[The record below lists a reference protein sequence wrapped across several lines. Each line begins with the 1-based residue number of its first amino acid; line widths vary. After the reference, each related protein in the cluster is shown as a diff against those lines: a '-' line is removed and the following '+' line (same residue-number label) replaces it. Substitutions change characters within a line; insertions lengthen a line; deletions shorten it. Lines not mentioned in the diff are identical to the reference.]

1 MRFFSVLALVAGT
14 LIATP
19 VLAQSTNA
27 ATERTRD
34 LATAYVEILDLDQL
48 VVETYETMNEAL
60 PDWER
65 LQREMMGPVKGDAG
79 VAPMPSFV
87 QELEMEVLRPFID
100 IGERLLIETYARAYT
115 EDQLEAM
122 TRFASTRMGREILRR
137 RDEFIATLITVVIE
151 QMPTIR
157 EELGLGVET
166 EDYELGTPSDQTPT
180 REMRPVAPLPFG
192 LRPDEVPLVI
202 ERDAEPSVLVV
213 PVLPE

>member
-1 MRFFSVLALVAGT
+1 MRLLSVLALVAGA

-19 VLAQSTNA
+19 ALAQSADT

-65 LQREMMGPVKGDAG
+65 LQRQMMGPIKGDAA

-87 QELEMEVLRPFID
+87 QELDMEALRPFID

-122 TRFASTRMGREILRR
+122 TRFASTRTGREVLRR
-137 RDEFIATLITVVIE
+137 RDEFIVTLITVLIE
-151 QMPTIR
+151 QMPTLR
-157 EELGLGVET
+157 EELGLGVEA
-166 EDYELGTPSDQTPT
+166 EDYAPEGPSDQVPT
-180 REMRPVAPLPFG
+180 REMRPVGPLPPG
-192 LRPDEVPLVI
+192 VRPDEVPLII
-202 ERDAEPSVLVV
+202 ERGAEPAILFV
-213 PVLPE
+213 PVIPE